1 MTTKTVTTKPVI
13 FSKANVELNPS
24 PIRADWIIEGRPVA
38 RNAILSRSED
48 QTACTIVWDCSE
60 GKFNWH
66 YDFDETVYFIEGSVT
81 IEDGHGP
88 ARTLGPGDVIF
99 FPAGSHAVW
108 TVHEY
113 IRKVAFCRK
122 ILPAPVG
129 ALIKTA
135 RAIKHKISP
144 PKGEGSLMGAN

>member
-1 MTTKTVTTKPVI
+1 MPTKPVT
-13 FSKANVELNPS
+13 FSNSDVELKPS
-24 PIRADWIIEGRPVA
+24 PIKSDWIIDGRPIA

-48 QTACTIVWDCSE
+48 QTACTIVWDCSK
-60 GKFNWH
+60 GKFNWY
-66 YDFDETVYFIEGSVT
+66 YDFDETVHFIEGSVT

-108 TVHEY
+108 TVDSY

-122 ILPAPVG
+122 VLPGPVG
-129 ALIKTA
+129 SMIKVL
-135 RAIKHKISP
+135 RAVKHKLSP